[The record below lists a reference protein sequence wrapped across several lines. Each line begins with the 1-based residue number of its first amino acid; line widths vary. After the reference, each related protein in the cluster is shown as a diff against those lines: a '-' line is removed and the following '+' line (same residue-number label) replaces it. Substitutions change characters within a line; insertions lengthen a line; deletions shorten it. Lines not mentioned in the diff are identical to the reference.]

1 MAPQM
6 PRDSGTRLMARR
18 LLPGVLACVIAFVS
32 FGYRFLSLEL
42 TDDDYLQFAIGRQVQ
57 QFGDWP
63 VRDLIEEGDPLQN
76 VTSAVLQGVFG
87 YRLAPE
93 VFFDLAMLSLAAA
106 MAFLMAHTL
115 SGSLVSSLAV
125 TALAVLMAPRPYGYS
140 KAVIPMLGLWCC
152 VAYVRRPT
160 RFRAAIAGAVTGIGF
175 LFRHDLGVYLAA
187 AVLVTAGAM
196 KLAGAVPPRSS
207 IYAYAGAAA
216 LCVVPYLVYVELNG
230 GLLAYVT
237 ASRSFVQRE
246 VGRSDDAA
254 PSFVFDFS
262 RPFREHSPGFPVK
275 IRWAPTV
282 DDPTRLEL
290 ERRYQLS
297 DGSQD
302 EGRTWRYILHDIR
315 QPNVRAIV
323 AEPAI
328 EDTANIDRTDPA
340 VAGNSAVE
348 RLRRALRTPPS
359 VALAPGVL
367 SRNNGVTW
375 LYYLFMALPYAV
387 LVAILVPVARQR
399 PPFASWVSLVPVI
412 ALAAMAGPFW
422 LRGNLYANFRL
433 ADLAFPSAVL
443 GAWLLAASM
452 RPGPMAVRT
461 AVIILATI
469 LYATTATSVAAFS
482 NLRRGV
488 DDAIVAIDR
497 AALSDEVGRRM
508 AWLLETPPPLSLL
521 SKDTGV
527 RGAAEYLR
535 QCTAPDDRVFLYGFY
550 PEVQFFS
557 GRASAAGRSFVA
569 RGFWAREAEQRH
581 TIAAMRKGP
590 TPVALIDV
598 ETAGSASP
606 GRFLDPSLG
615 ILDAYLAQQYREAGT
630 TGFGSSGNLRFRVL
644 VDRQRTP
651 TGTYAPLALP
661 CFA

>member
-1 MAPQM
+1 MV
-6 PRDSGTRLMARR
+6 RR
-18 LLPGVLACVIAFVS
+18 LLPGVLACAIAFAS

-93 VFFDLAMLSLAAA
+93 VFFDLAMLSIAAA
-106 MAFLMAHTL
+106 LAFLIGHTI
-115 SGSLVSSLAV
+115 SGSLFSSVAV
-125 TALAVLMAPRPYGYS
+125 TVLAVLMAPRPYGYS
-140 KAVIPMLGLWCC
+140 KTVIPMLGLWCC
-152 VAYVRRPT
+152 VSYIRRPSW
-160 RFRAAIAGAVTGIGF
+160 FRAAAAGVITGIGF

-187 AVLVTAGAM
+187 AVLVTVGAM
-196 KLAGAVPPRSS
+196 KIAGSVLPRSRV
-207 IYAYAGAAA
+207 YAYAGAAA
-216 LCVVPYLVYVELNG
+216 LGVVPYLVYVELNG

-246 VGRSDDAA
+246 VGRSDDAK
-254 PSFVFDFS
+254 PSFVFDLS
-262 RPFREHSPGFPVK
+262 RPFWERSPGFPVK

-282 DDPTRLEL
+282 DDPWRVEL
-290 ERRYQLS
+290 ERRYQLT

-302 EGRTWRYILHDIR
+302 EGRTWNYMLHDLR
-315 QPNVRAIV
+315 QKNVRAIV

-328 EDTANIDRTDPA
+328 EDTANIDRADPA
-340 VAGNSAVE
+340 VTGNSVVE
-348 RLRRALRTPPS
+348 RLRRALRAPPV
-359 VALAPGVL
+359 VALAPGVF

-387 LVAILVPVARQR
+387 LVSLLIPVVRQR
-399 PPFASWVSLVPVI
+399 HPLPSWVSLAPVI
-412 ALAAMAGPFW
+412 ALSAMAGPFW

-452 RPGPMAVRT
+452 RPARMAVRT
-461 AVIILATI
+461 TVLVLTTVV
-469 LYATTATSVAAFS
+469 YVTTATSVAAFA

-497 AALSDEVGRRM
+497 VALSDEVGRRM

-535 QCTAPDDRVFLYGFY
+535 HCTAPGDRVFLYGFY

-569 RGFWAREAEQRH
+569 RGFWAQEAEQRH

-598 ETAGSASP
+598 ETAGPASP

-615 ILDAYLAQQYREAGT
+615 ILDAYLAQHYREAGT
-630 TGFGSSGNLRFRVL
+630 TGFGSSGNLTFRVL

-651 TGTYAPLALP
+651 TGTYAPLSLP